1 MTTYLLNAFSTTML
15 PEGGVVEFENLAAPP
30 MLGTFV
36 SAVGHE
42 GTAMVFSDILGVK
55 VEPARVMVTLQP
67 GDVAIVGQIANF
79 FLMNSRLPEGKVLS
93 AEELRDFPIRWVR
106 VTVREPVGQYHCQ
119 TCANS
124 FGELCQPRVRGKA
137 HTSKVTRWN
146 A

>member
-15 PEGGVVEFENLAAPP
+15 PEGGVVEFENLGTPA
-30 MLGTFV
+30 LGEFV

-42 GTAMVFSDILGVK
+42 GTAQVFSDLLGLS
-55 VEPARVMVTLQP
+55 VEPARIMVALQP
-67 GDVAIVGQIANF
+67 GDVAIVGQINA
-79 FLMNSRLPEGKVLS
+79 EGKVLN
-93 AEELRDFPIRWVR
+93 AEELRELPIRWIR
-106 VTVREPVGQYHCQ
+106 VTVQEPPVGQYHCQ

-124 FGELCQPRVRGKA
+124 FGELCQPRA